1 MFMHLPVKTTKLCCY
16 YHCIRGFRGFCN
28 FMMWAGGQPL
38 EFVRLVRINSVEAK
52 INFFIV
58 EPCNSRLDVSRFFLV
73 ASRRS
78 PFSHQNDRS
87 ENYATWHRESYFIFR
102 LMKSCELY
110 VTWYIFHVC
119 KWKSHN
125 EHMFQLWFSSLR
137 RTPFKN
143 RYTLSAAL
151 TSRPLLSV
159 SRPDT
164 HMAEQWL
171 EMGFSAQNIL
181 KLTNGPESF
190 KLEMNRMAKWM
201 NNSCEL

>member
-1 MFMHLPVKTTKLCCY
+1 MFMLLPVKTTKLCCY

-58 EPCNSRLDVSRFFLV
+58 EPCNSRLDVSLSFFFLV

-151 TSRPLLSV
+151 TSRPLLSPSLV
-159 SRPDT
+159 PT
-164 HMAEQWL
+164 HTWL
-171 EMGFSAQNIL
+171 N
-181 KLTNGPESF
+181 NG
-190 KLEMNRMAKWM
+190 
-201 NNSCEL
+201 